1 MARPAKDAATRRP
14 VPVERK
20 APAPITSPETGGRCE
35 MVQARSRANRPMNR
49 APIGVGSRTMRPLA
63 SQEASAEPMAMPT
76 EKIASSRV
84 TTVSEPFRLSRT
96 STGSRASTTAPTSQ
110 NQLTMS
116 EPRHRR
122 VSA

>member
-1 MARPAKDAATRRP
+1 
-14 VPVERK
+14 
-20 APAPITSPETGGRCE
+20 
-35 MVQARSRANRPMNR
+35 
-49 APIGVGSRTMRPLA
+49 
-63 SQEASAEPMAMPT
+63 MPT

-122 VSA
+122 VSGIEVTQQGPRWNGRRWDRS